1 MKKKKII
8 DLEIVILKVFS
19 NMGEIL
25 TTSHTYI
32 VNLIIINIFRINFT
46 STIILIYLNM
56 EIFNKSA
63 TL

>member
-8 DLEIVILKVFS
+8 DFEIIILKVFS
-19 NMGEIL
+19 NMEEIL

-32 VNLIIINIFRINFT
+32 VNLIIINIFRINFV
-46 STIILIYLNM
+46 SRYYSDLNM

>member
-19 NMGEIL
+19 NMEEIL

-32 VNLIIINIFRINFT
+32 VNLIIINIFRINFV
-46 STIILIYLNM
+46 SRYYSDLNM

>member
-8 DLEIVILKVFS
+8 DFEIIILKVFS
-19 NMGEIL
+19 NMEEIL

-32 VNLIIINIFRINFT
+32 VNLIIINIFRIMFA
-46 STIILIYLNM
+46 SRYYSDLNM
-56 EIFNKSA
+56 EISNKSA

>member
-32 VNLIIINIFRINFT
+32 VNLTIINIFRIKFA
-46 STIILIYLNM
+46 SRYYSDLNM